1 MREPGSGKR
10 VRQTSPYLGRLVPP
24 PQIGSS
30 DPSADRLQQQ
40 RHRQSIPTEPQAPEV
55 MGVYVISVAARIV
68 GVHAQTLRHYER
80 VGLIWPSRTVGRQRL
95 YSMADIDRLR
105 RLKALTEDMG
115 INLAGAEV
123 ALKLMNRIEE
133 LEGEVERLTDAV
145 TMLQRQGL
153 AAASRQESTA

>member
-1 MREPGSGKR
+1 MTTENQFRDEPCF
-10 VRQTSPYLGRLVPP
+10 
-24 PQIGSS
+24 
-30 DPSADRLQQQ
+30 
-40 RHRQSIPTEPQAPEV
+40 
-55 MGVYVISVAARIV
+55 VISVAARIV

-123 ALKLMNRIEE
+123 ALKLMSRIEE

-153 AAASRQESTA
+153 AAASRQGSTA